1 MVIYLHLVDFYGK
14 CRYSKYSLVGGFFF
28 STPSEKYAGQIGS
41 WNPKDRVK
49 IKEILEVS
57 PPTTPHF
64 WGKTSTIHL
73 TYKRMIFFSSKTS
86 PSGQMEQ
93 YFTNL
98 DFSEIAGV
106 PFPFQFATFWG
117 EVFCEVDIIW
127 PETLIFR
134 GSVILFNGRIVGSL
148 LCDKKNDDILART
161 FNGSKGHSSEAVD
174 TLVAVVMA
182 NVQTS
187 LAQVQRPPLL
197 LDSGPL
203 WGKATHGNLFRWLW
217 LFDPYNIYKL
227 NEFKT

>member
-1 MVIYLHLVDFYGK
+1 MKPQGSGK
-14 CRYSKYSLVGGFFF
+14 NQRNTWSF
-28 STPSEKYAGQIGS
+28 T
-41 WNPKDRVK
+41 
-49 IKEILEVS
+49 
-57 PPTTPHF
+57 THTPHF

-98 DFSEIAGV
+98 DFSEIAGF

-117 EVFCEVDIIW
+117 EVFCEVDKNLTRNIDFQGFHDTFQW
-127 PETLIFR
+127 EDSWVLK
-134 GSVILFNGRIVGSL
+134 
-148 LCDKKNDDILART
+148 CQKNDVART
-161 FNGSKGHSSEAVD
+161 FNGSKGHSSEVVD

-187 LAQVQRPPLL
+187 LAQVKRPPLL

-217 LFDPYNIYKL
+217 LFDLYNIYKL